1 MSKLLKYY
9 KPHIFSILG
18 IFILLFIQ
26 TMTDLALPDYMSKI
40 VNDGIV
46 AGDNN
51 YIITVGFQ
59 MLGISLL
66 GAVCSVL
73 VGLMASRVGAI
84 SSMTIRDDIFTKVEG
99 FSNIEFDKFSTASL
113 ITRSTNDVQQVQMF
127 VIIFLRMVLVAPIMG
142 VGGVIRAV
150 QKSSSMTWI
159 IALAVALILCLMV
172 VLFATTMKK
181 FKMIQKMVDRLNLI
195 MRERLTGL
203 MVIRAFNTQDQ
214 EQERFEGA
222 NQDLTKLNLFVNRAM
237 VVMMPTMMFV
247 MNGISILIVW
257 VGSKAIGN
265 ETMQIGDMMAF
276 IQYTMQ
282 IIMSFLMVS
291 MIFIFLP
298 RATVAATR
306 IGEVLQTEPVIV
318 DHENTE
324 SFVEVQKGFVE
335 FKDVSFKYP
344 MAEEYVLKDINFT
357 AKPGE
362 TTAIIGSTGSGKSTL
377 VNLIPRFYDVT
388 VGEILVNGAN
398 ISHVKQQELREK
410 IGYIPQKGV
419 LFSGTIESNL
429 KYGDETADEEL
440 IEKSARIAQATEF
453 IDSKPEKYNEPI
465 SQDGTNVSGGQ
476 KQRLSI
482 ARALVKQADI
492 YIFDD
497 SFSALD
503 FKTDFNLRTALKEE
517 LGEATV
523 IIVAQRISTI
533 KNAEKIVVL
542 DEGSIVG
549 MGTHDELMEGCD
561 VYKEIALSQLSKEEL
576 A

>member
-1 MSKLLKYY
+1 
-9 KPHIFSILG
+9 
-18 IFILLFIQ
+18 
-26 TMTDLALPDYMSKI
+26 MTDLALPDYMSKI